1 MAEKHIFMTSNTSPS
16 AASPD
21 TSAGHGLLSARCG
34 GINGIADVP
43 GDKSISHRSLML
55 AGLAQGRTTIH
66 GLLEGEDVLRTAR
79 AMIAMGVAITP
90 PDQQGGIWH
99 VDGRGTTGLKA
110 PRNTLYLGNS
120 GTSARLLMGVTGGYG
135 LQATFTGDHSLQ
147 KRPMGRVIKPLSLM
161 GVRFEATSG
170 DRLPLRVIGQ
180 PKLRAIDYTLPVASA
195 QVKSAIL
202 LAALRAEG
210 TTTVIEPTPTR
221 DHSERMLRGFGV
233 TVDQHSNADGSVV
246 ISLQGQQALTS
257 TGSIHV
263 PGDPSSAAFL
273 TVAALITP
281 NSDLLIRNVA
291 MNPLRTGLYAT
302 LVEMGGDIAFEN
314 QRVVGGED
322 VADLRVKSSALK
334 GVSVPAAREASMIDE
349 FPILVGASAC
359 AEGETVMTDLAELR
373 VKESDR
379 LSAIAEGL
387 LACGVD
393 VTAGEDD
400 LRVRGT
406 GKPPKGGALIKTNLD
421 HRIGMSFL
429 VMGMVTDA
437 PVAID
442 SADTIAT
449 SFPRFAELLNSL
461 GAHIATPVA

>member
-1 MAEKHIFMTSNTSPS
+1 MTSGASSSPLLATS
-16 AASPD
+16 AAR
-21 TSAGHGLLSARCG
+21 GLISARATQLK
-34 GINGIADVP
+34 GIADVP

-55 AGLAQGRTTIH
+55 AGLAEGRSVIH

-90 PDQQGGIWH
+90 PDRTGGIWQ
-99 VDGRGTTGLKA
+99 VTGKGIGNLKA
-110 PRNTLYLGNS
+110 PRTTVYLGNS
-120 GTSARLLMGVTGGYG
+120 GTSARLLMGVAGSHA

-202 LAALRAEG
+202 LAALRADG
-210 TTTVIEPTPTR
+210 TTAVIEPIPTR

-233 TVDQHSNADGSVV
+233 DVGTDIQADGSAV
-246 ISLQGQQALTS
+246 ITLQGQQKLVS
-257 TGSIHV
+257 PGHLHV
-263 PGDPSSAAFL
+263 PGDPSSAAFV

-281 NSDLLIRNVA
+281 NSDVLIRNVA
-291 MNPLRTGLYAT
+291 MNPLRTGIFTT
-302 LVEMGGDIAFEN
+302 LIEMGGDITFEN

-322 VADLRVKSSALK
+322 VADVRVRSSVLK
-334 GVSVPAAREASMIDE
+334 GVTVPPARVASMIDE
-349 FPILVGASAC
+349 FPILGVAAAC
-359 AEGETVMTDLAELR
+359 ADGETIATDLAELR

-379 LSAIAEGL
+379 LSAIANGL
-387 LACGVD
+387 AACGVD

-400 LRVRGT
+400 LRIRGT
-406 GKPPKGGALIKTNLD
+406 GKPPAGGATIQTNLD

-429 VMGMVTDA
+429 VMGMVSEA

-442 SADTIAT
+442 AADTIAT
-449 SFPRFAELLNSL
+449 SFPNFTDLMNAL
-461 GAHIATPVA
+461 GAHITAPVG

>member
-1 MAEKHIFMTSNTSPS
+1 MTG
-16 AASPD
+16 ASSTALLHD
-21 TSAGHGLLSARCG
+21 TSHGLISARSG
-34 GINGIADVP
+34 GIKGIADVP
-43 GDKSISHRSLML
+43 GDKSVSHRSLML
-55 AGLAQGRTTIH
+55 AGLASGRTTIH

-90 PDQQGGIWH
+90 PDQQGGIWTVH
-99 VDGRGTTGLKA
+99 GRGTIGLTS
-110 PRNTLYLGNS
+110 PRTTLYLGNS

-180 PKLRAIDYTLPVASA
+180 PKLRAIEYTLPVASA

-202 LAALRAEG
+202 LAALRADG

-233 TVDQHSNADGSVV
+233 DVGQQMQEDGSAV
-246 ISLQGQQALTS
+246 ITLQGQQPLTS
-257 TGSIHV
+257 PGSLHV

-281 NSDLLIRNVA
+281 NSDIIIRNVA
-291 MNPLRTGLYAT
+291 MNPLRTGLYTT
-302 LVEMGGDIAFEN
+302 LIEMGANIVFEN

-322 VADLRVKSSALK
+322 VADLHVTSSALK
-334 GVSVPAAREASMIDE
+334 GITVPANRVASMIDE
-349 FPILVGASAC
+349 FPILGVAAAC
-359 AEGETVMTDLAELR
+359 ADGDTVMTNLAELR

-379 LSAIAEGL
+379 LSAIANGL
-387 LACGVD
+387 AACGVD

-400 LRVRGT
+400 LRVRGN
-406 GKPPKGGALIKTNLD
+406 GKPPAGGAMITTNLD

-449 SFPRFAELLNSL
+449 SFPRFAELMNRL
-461 GAHIATPVA
+461 GASITPPIS

>member
-1 MAEKHIFMTSNTSPS
+1 MTSGAPS
-16 AASPD
+16 SATHQDD
-21 TSAGHGLLSARCG
+21 TGAHGLLSARCG
-34 GINGIADVP
+34 GLNGIADVP

-55 AGLAQGRTTIH
+55 AGLAQGATTIH

-90 PDQQGGIWH
+90 PDQQGGIWQ
-99 VDGRGTTGLKA
+99 VQGRGHDGLKS
-110 PRNTLYLGNS
+110 PRSTLYLGNS
-120 GTSARLLMGVTGGYG
+120 GTSARLLMGVTGGHA

-210 TTTVIEPTPTR
+210 ITTVIEPTPTR

-233 TVDQHSNADGSVV
+233 EVGQSTNSDGSVV
-246 ISLQGQQALTS
+246 ITLQGQQPLTS
-257 TGSIHV
+257 PGDLHV

-302 LVEMGGDIAFEN
+302 LIEMGGDIAFEN

-334 GVSVPAAREASMIDE
+334 GVTVPPARVASMIDE
-349 FPILVGASAC
+349 FPILGVAASC
-359 AEGETVMTDLAELR
+359 ADGETVMTDLAELR

-379 LSAIAEGL
+379 LSAIANGL

-393 VTAGEDD
+393 VLAGDDD

-442 SADTIAT
+442 AADTIAT
-449 SFPRFAELLNSL
+449 SFPRFAALLNSL
-461 GAHIATPVA
+461 GAHITPPVA

>member
-1 MAEKHIFMTSNTSPS
+1 MTSG
-16 AASPD
+16 ASSHQLAD
-21 TSAGHGLLSARCG
+21 SHGAQGLISARSSG
-34 GINGIADVP
+34 LKGVADVP

-55 AGLAQGRTTIH
+55 AGLAAGTTTIH

-90 PDQQGGIWH
+90 PDQTGGIWQ
-99 VDGRGTTGLKA
+99 VKGRGAIGLA
-110 PRNTLYLGNS
+110 PPRTTLYLGNS
-120 GTSARLLMGVTGGYG
+120 GTSARLLMGVAGGYG

-180 PKLRAIDYTLPVASA
+180 PRLRAIEYTLPVASA

-202 LAALRAEG
+202 LAALRAQG

-233 TVDQHSNADGSVV
+233 TIDSKPQDDGSCV
-246 ISLQGQQALTS
+246 ITMDGLQSLTS
-257 TGSIHV
+257 PGTLHV

-281 NSDLLIRNVA
+281 NSDVLIRNVA

-302 LVEMGGDIAFEN
+302 LIDMGGDIAFEN

-322 VADLRVKSSALK
+322 VADLRVKTSALK
-334 GVSVPAAREASMIDE
+334 GITVPAARVASMIDE
-349 FPILVGASAC
+349 FPILGIAAAC
-359 AEGETVMTDLAELR
+359 ADGETVMTDLGELR

-379 LSAIAEGL
+379 LSAIATGL
-387 LACGVD
+387 AACGVD
-393 VTAGEDD
+393 VSAGEDD
-400 LRVRGT
+400 LRVRGN
-406 GKPPKGGALIKTNLD
+406 GKPPRGGAMIATNLD

-429 VMGMVTDA
+429 VMGMVSA
-437 PVAID
+437 EPVAID
-442 SADTIAT
+442 AADTIAT
-449 SFPRFAELLNSL
+449 SFPNFTSLMNSL
-461 GAHIATPVA
+461 GAHITPPVGA

>member
-1 MAEKHIFMTSNTSPS
+1 MTSGALPSSHMRTDNT
-16 AASPD
+16 
-21 TSAGHGLLSARCG
+21 HRGLLSIRC
-34 GINGIADVP
+34 NGLNGTAEVP

-55 AGLAQGRTTIH
+55 AGLAEGRTTIH

-90 PDQQGGIWH
+90 PDQSGGLWQ
-99 VDGRGTTGLKA
+99 VEGRGLAGLKA
-110 PRNTLYLGNS
+110 PRTTLYLGNS

-147 KRPMGRVIKPLSLM
+147 KRPMGRAIKPLAQM

-202 LAALRAEG
+202 LAGLRANG
-210 TTTVIEPTPTR
+210 VTTVVEPTPTR

-233 TVDQHSNADGSVV
+233 SVEQQTNSDGSVV
-246 ISLQGQQALTS
+246 ISLQGQQGLTS
-257 TGSIHV
+257 PGALHV

-281 NSDLLIRNVA
+281 NSDVLIRNVA
-291 MNPLRTGLYAT
+291 INPLRTGLYAT
-302 LVEMGGDIAFEN
+302 LIEMGANITFEN

-322 VADLRVKSSALK
+322 VADLRVLSSALK
-334 GVSVPAAREASMIDE
+334 GVTVPPKRVASMIDE
-349 FPILVGASAC
+349 FPILGVAAAC
-359 AEGETVMTDLAELR
+359 AAGDTVMTHLAELR

-379 LSAIAEGL
+379 LSAIAQGL
-387 LACGVD
+387 QACGVD

-406 GKPPKGGALIKTNLD
+406 GKPPAGGALITTNLD

-442 SADTIAT
+442 AAETIAT
-449 SFPRFAELLNSL
+449 SFPHFAELMNSL
-461 GAHIATPVA
+461 GARITPPV